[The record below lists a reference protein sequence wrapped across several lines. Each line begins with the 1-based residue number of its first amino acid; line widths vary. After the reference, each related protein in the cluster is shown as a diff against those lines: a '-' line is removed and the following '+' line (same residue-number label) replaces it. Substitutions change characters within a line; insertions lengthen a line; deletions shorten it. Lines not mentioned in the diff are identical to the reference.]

1 MEINQIPPTVYIAA
15 GTLLASLIAGV
26 FSYLNMIASKENKV
40 SEFRL
45 VWIDGLRNEVADFC
59 SAMLGFSLVI
69 DHYSHYIKS
78 FEDKTNESH
87 LKWLIEIS
95 NHRSLALSSITK
107 IRLRLNH
114 QALDKETPEK
124 DLLTAIDNARE
135 KINNEDFGNLTETIN
150 KVRAAAAPLLKSSWE
165 TVKRGERG
173 YLIVRRSVELT
184 LIVILLTL
192 ISGTI
197 YQYRHNVN
205 QRKTQEKIME
215 KIIKSMK
222 EININIE
229 KNNDKQVKKESK

>member
-1 MEINQIPPTVYIAA
+1 MDINQIPSTVYIAA

-59 SAMLGFSLVI
+59 SAMLGYSLVMNN
-69 DHYSHYIKS
+69 YKKYLNS
-78 FEDKTNESH
+78 FDIVNNNSH

-114 QALDKETPEK
+114 QALDKDTPEK
-124 DLLTAIDNARE
+124 ELLSAIDNARE
-135 KINNEDFGNLTETIN
+135 KINKEDFGNISETIN
-150 KVRAAAAPLLKSSWE
+150 RVRATAAPILKSSWE
-165 TVKRGERG
+165 TVKRGETG
-173 YLIVRRSVELT
+173 YIIVRRSVEAS
-184 LIVILLTL
+184 LILILLTL
-192 ISGTI
+192 IFGAI
-197 YQYRHNVN
+197 YQYRHSVN
-205 QRKTQEKIME
+205 QVNIQEKNIE

-222 EININIE
+222 EIKIDIKKNNNKQE
-229 KNNDKQVKKESK
+229 KNESN